1 MYTTF
6 DQYILYDENVVIYLF
21 IRFCF
26 LILCLKHN
34 KFKCSRQ
41 DNDIY
46 NILFIIIINDY
57 KFIYFF
63 ILLSKLK

>member
-26 LILCLKHN
+26 LKHN

-46 NILFIIIINDY
+46 NILFIIIINYY

>member
-21 IRFCF
+21 IKFCF

-34 KFKCSRQ
+34 KLKCSRQ
-41 DNDIY
+41 DNDTY
-46 NILFIIIINDY
+46 NVLFIIMIN
-57 KFIYFF
+57 
-63 ILLSKLK
+63 L

>member
-21 IRFCF
+21 IRFFF

-34 KFKCSRQ
+34 KLKCSRQ
-41 DNDIY
+41 SNDKSNIIY
-46 NILFIIIINDY
+46 Y
-57 KFIYFF
+57 KFIYF
-63 ILLSKLK
+63 LYYYLN